1 MDLSLSQ
8 LAKKIQSKEVSP
20 VEIVETVLKEIEEK
34 NPSLNAFLT
43 VAKTAALDA
52 AMRAEED
59 IASGNYKGP
68 LHGVPIGLKDLIETK
83 GLKTTMGSKLFRD
96 YLPEKDAVVVEHLKE
111 AGAIILGKLHTHE
124 FAYGPVG
131 DRSYFGPA
139 RNPHNPEKITGGSSS
154 GAGAAVAAHLAFAG
168 IGTDTGGSVR
178 IPSAACGVVGM
189 KPTVGKVSKEG
200 VFPLSYTLDHV
211 GPLTRTV
218 LDNALVLDVLSGEK
232 PADLSDLET
241 AFQQFTLHGLKVGL
255 PEAYFLED
263 LDPEVDQA
271 FKASIALLEEAGAQ
285 IQPVN
290 IPNLDQILWAQS
302 VVQSSEAY
310 EIHEKWLETRGTEYD
325 PEVYERLLDSKET
338 RGFEYVKAMRLRD
351 SLIEGVNALFNK
363 VDVLITPTLP
373 ILPTDIDQRDVVIN
387 GKTLNVRGALL
398 KNTRPWNYT
407 GHPALS
413 VPNGWSTSGLP
424 IGLQLIGPYF
434 SENLLYKIGQKLL
447 IT

>member
-20 VEIVETVLKEIEEK
+20 VEIVETLLKEIDEK

-43 VAKTAALDA
+43 VAKTAALDVA
-52 AMRAEED
+52 KRAEED

-83 GLKTTMGSKLFRD
+83 GLKTTMGSKLFKD

-139 RNPHNPEKITGGSSS
+139 RNPHNSEKITGGSSS

-232 PADLSDLET
+232 PADLSALEM
-241 AFQQFTLHGLKVGL
+241 AFQQFTLRGLKVGL

-271 FKASIALLEEAGAQ
+271 FKTSIALLEEAGAQ

-302 VVQSSEAY
+302 VVQTSEAY
-310 EIHEKWLETRGTEYD
+310 EIHEKWLETRGTDYD
-325 PEVYERLLDSKET
+325 PEVYERLVDSKET